1 LFLRLKD
8 VFYEIFLLDKC
19 EHPVGE
25 DKPLNLSLD
34 VQLRIVIERPL
45 GLDLP
50 PLFRRNNEVSIM
62 EDG

>member
-1 LFLRLKD
+1 LRLKN

-19 EHPVGE
+19 EHPVGQ
-25 DKPLNLSLD
+25 DKPLNLPLD
-34 VQLRIVIERPL
+34 VQLRIAIERPS

-50 PLFRRNNEVSIM
+50 PLFRRNDEVSII